1 MTMMNSILEE
11 DLVGPPAGLHIKDA
25 SAYVPGGA
33 LLDPPAS
40 PAPLIIHV
48 WTQNKRRLL
57 ARVST
62 P

>member
-1 MTMMNSILEE
+1 MTMMNLSLGEG
-11 DLVGPPAGLHIKDA
+11 LVGPPAGLHIKAA
-25 SAYVPGGA
+25 SVYVPGGA

-40 PAPLIIHV
+40 PAPLIIRV